1 MIENIELKNNGIN
14 SPDYNLSLINN
25 GIFKNLKFS
34 MRENY
39 EIHRMGSDDK
49 KRFIESILQ
58 EEIEQVGE
66 NLFELK
72 GATLKSY
79 VKKAA
84 DDMSDRKSLSN
95 HLYKKGDEAN
105 KKGDEESTEMYDKM
119 GDEAEK
125 KATQRKKGIST
136 ALDKLSEEDKQFY
149 KDLVDSINIED
160 INEEEDQDDGT
171 PNSDNKL
178 WTVQMSK
185 NGKMFTKTMRG
196 LKQADVI
203 QKIHASGFSLV
214 SIRLA
219 GRQTATT

>member
-25 GIFKNLKFS
+25 GVFKNLKFS

-66 NLFELK
+66 NLFELR

-84 DDMSDRKSLSN
+84 DDMSDKNHQASLFNKKSSKSF
-95 HLYKKGDEAN
+95 KKGD
-105 KKGDEESTEMYDKM
+105 KEMSDYYDDKS
-119 GDEAEK
+119 DKADK
-125 KATQRKKGIST
+125 KAMQRKKGIAT
-136 ALDKLSEEDKQFY
+136 ALDKLSEEEKQFY
-149 KDLVDSINIED
+149 QDLVDSINIENV
-160 INEEEDQDDGT
+160 NEEEDQDDGI
-171 PNSDNKL
+171 PNSDIKV

-185 NGKMFTKTMRG
+185 NGRTFTQTMRG

-203 QKIHASGFSLV
+203 KKIHASGFSLV